1 VVKVIRGAN
10 GVHNV
15 MQLSVQILLEGDT
28 MGEVYETGDNAK
40 VVATDTCKNTVY
52 VSYPPIH
59 ISTYPHILIY
69 SYTHPHPHTHIL
81 ISSYPHIH
89 IYSYTHI
96 LILILISSY
105 PHILISS
112 YPHILI
118 SPSSSSSTHLHSYCV
133 AHENEFSSPEEFA
146 VLMVKHFLN
155 TYPELYNR
163 VAVQVSGY
171 EDMWMS
177 MRI

>member
-52 VSYPPIH
+52 VSYPH
-59 ISTYPHILIY
+59 ILISSYPHILIY
-69 SYTHPHPHTHIL
+69 SYTHPHTH
-81 ISSYPHIH
+81 
-89 IYSYTHI
+89 
-96 LILILISSY
+96 ILISSY

-112 YPHILI
+112 YPHIPILI
-118 SPSSSSSTHLHSYCV
+118 LIHSPAQLLRGARERVLLPGGVRCVNGEALSEHL
-133 AHENEFSSPEEFA
+133 PG
-146 VLMVKHFLN
+146 
-155 TYPELYNR
+155 
-163 VAVQVSGY
+163 AVQPRGCAG
-171 EDMWMS
+171 EW
-177 MRI
+177 I